1 VSPARTTLRVALAL
15 GFLVGA
21 AACGSDDSSGSQS
34 TSSPTVAASANTSG
48 SADTSGSGDGGIVE
62 QVGGEGADDI
72 VSGLSI
78 EAKASTLA
86 SALDSDRDPE
96 IIDDSTA
103 KIFLD
108 GDVEVDGVMA
118 CIVVGAII
126 DPDETV
132 IVVYPNG
139 ETNCA

>member
-1 VSPARTTLRVALAL
+1 MSPARTTLRVALAL
-15 GFLVGA
+15 GFLVGV

-34 TSSPTVAASANTSG
+34 TSSPTVVASG
-48 SADTSGSGDGGIVE
+48 DTTESGDGGIVE
-62 QVGGEGADDI
+62 QIGGEGADDI
-72 VSGLSI
+72 VSSLGI
-78 EAKASTLA
+78 GAKASALA
-86 SALDSDRDPE
+86 SALKSDRDPE
-96 IIDDSTA
+96 IIDDTTA

-108 GDVEVDGVMA
+108 GDVDVDSVMA

-139 ETNCA
+139 ETTCA